1 MVSVRIPEWS
11 DQAIPP
17 DTDSRAAVTA
27 YAAIPDSS
35 LNKLWGILP
44 VLLGAALVASNPWFP
59 FIDDECAI
67 IDRAAQPVSKTLQL
81 FLRGIGQHEHPP
93 LYDLI
98 LHGWIRLTGG
108 EMHLLRVPSILFYV
122 LGTFALAG
130 AAKYLGGKQS
140 QMWVLLLVALW
151 PYGFHFGRVAAWYSF
166 SFFLVS
172 LLTLG
177 YFKYVEKRTWVSWVR
192 FVVIAL
198 ALVYAN
204 YFGWALLACLAL
216 DFVVRMRKSGQ
227 DWARPL
233 LGTGILLLVSY
244 LPILAAFLREIH
256 HGVRLS
262 AFGFGT
268 ALNGIFNLYCA
279 FVSESVA
286 PWFWVRGV
294 LAGIAVALCLIVT
307 FLKSPA
313 PAKRFLV
320 YFAGLLAAMT
330 FLGIGETKRVML
342 ISAWLILPIGVTLGA
357 LNARNARRVLLA
369 ALALVACI
377 GWYGIFARDLYAA
390 PRWVEPW
397 EKLGREAAEVAR
409 SGGVVI
415 GNNPSFFFYL
425 TYFLPSESTQP
436 KDGFHGLLPDSV
448 HRSNVYAPEQWIA
461 ANHPIGRT
469 TLLVKGLHYG
479 TPDDSTNESEQWL
492 DHRCNLLSAQ
502 RMVHDPGAN
511 WKQRYAPQTG
521 QLAWRIEVR
530 RYSCDRVEGDQE

>member
-1 MVSVRIPEWS
+1 MMSIRTSEWS
-11 DQAIPP
+11 HQAVGPGA
-17 DTDSRAAVTA
+17 DTSTA
-27 YAAIPDSS
+27 DTVHMAIADSS
-35 LNKLWGILP
+35 LNKVWGILP
-44 VLLGAALVASNPWFP
+44 VLLGATLVVTNRWFP

-67 IDRAAQPVSKTLQL
+67 IDRAAQPVSSTLQL

-108 EMHLLRVPSILFYV
+108 EMHLLRVPSILFYALGAIV
-122 LGTFALAG
+122 LAE
-130 AAKYLGGKQS
+130 AAKCLAGKQS

-151 PYGFHFGRVAAWYSF
+151 PYGFHFGRPAAWYSF

-177 YFKYVEKRTWVSWVR
+177 YFKYVESRTWLSWACF
-192 FVVIAL
+192 FVLAL

-204 YFGWALLACLAL
+204 YFGWAILGCLAL
-216 DFVVRMRKSGQ
+216 DFIIRMRKSGQ

-233 LGTGILLLVSY
+233 LGTAVLLAVSY
-244 LPILAAFLREIH
+244 LPIFAAFLREVH

-262 AFGFGT
+262 SFGIAT
-268 ALNGIFNLYCA
+268 ALNGIFDLYCA

-286 PWFWVRGV
+286 PWFWVPGV
-294 LAGIAVALCLIVT
+294 LAGIAVALCLIIV

-313 PAKRFLV
+313 PARRFLT
-320 YFAGLLAAMT
+320 YFLALLAAMT
-330 FLGIGETKRVML
+330 FLGIAETKRVML
-342 ISAWLILPIGVTLGA
+342 IGAWLILPIGVTLGA
-357 LNARNARRVLLA
+357 LNRQTARRALLA
-369 ALALVACI
+369 ALALIACI

-397 EKLGREAAEVAR
+397 EKLGLEAAGVAR

-425 TYFLPSESTQP
+425 TYFLPRESSEP
-436 KDGFHGLLPDSV
+436 KEGFGGLLPDSV
-448 HRSNVYAPEQWIA
+448 RRTNVYAPEQWIEA
-461 ANHPIGRT
+461 HHPTGPT

-479 TPDDSTNESEQWL
+479 TPDSSTNETQLWL
-492 DHRCNLLSAQ
+492 DHYCSLLSDRQ
-502 RMVHDPGAN
+502 MVHDLGVS
-511 WKQRYAPQTG
+511 WKRRYAPGTG

-530 RYSCDRVEGDQE
+530 KYSCGRVEGN